1 MNNLF
6 DLSTYQI
13 IKSTD
18 GKSSYN
24 LKKQLWDNHHRKKDI
39 QIEIKKSECGQLS
52 RALSDSVDTT
62 LLENPNAYAAVG
74 SVQQI

>member
-6 DLSTYQI
+6 DLSSYEI

-39 QIEIKKSECGQLS
+39 QIEIKNKLRFGTLALTLDGYKLS
-52 RALSDSVDTT
+52 
-62 LLENPNAYAAVG
+62 LL
-74 SVQQI
+74 